1 MKKKNT
7 TTLNFIKDPMTA
19 KKLNKN
25 CSVER
30 IRDERKNK
38 DHPINKLKKDTLKK
52 TNNLNKTTI
61 ISKKNLNI
69 SADIK
74 PQLNITQKEIS
85 NKADDKSEKSLK
97 IATPTMKNDSVITLH
112 SIS

>member
-1 MKKKNT
+1 
-7 TTLNFIKDPMTA
+7 MTA

-38 DHPINKLKKDTLKK
+38 DNPINKLKKDPIKK
-52 TNNLNKTTI
+52 INNLNKTTI

-74 PQLNITQKEIS
+74 PQFNKEHS
-85 NKADDKSEKSLK
+85 HRADDKSEKSIK
-97 IATPTMKNDSVITLH
+97 VGTPSKKNDSIITLQ
-112 SIS
+112 SLS